1 MLELETP
8 LNKAT
13 VIVTG
18 AASGIGA
25 ATVAEFAE
33 QGATVVGAD
42 IEFTAD
48 FEDTEDSEQQRASNR
63 RQDQEGT
70 ISNVSLDVRNGE
82 QFRDLVEQVIDQY
95 GGVDV
100 LVNNAGVGQPRAF
113 ADTTEAQ
120 LAELLGVNV
129 RGVWNGCQAVVPEL
143 LNSHGNIVNVSSIAA
158 TRGLSG
164 YASYATTKGAV
175 LSLTRALADEFGYA
189 GTRVNAVSPGTIETE
204 RIVEQRQAQ
213 FDSDRDPRGRA
224 VTPLGRPGQPEEV
237 ARCIRFLASPDAAY
251 VTGAELVVDGGRSA
265 TGP

>member
-1 MLELETP
+1 MTELETP
-8 LNKAT
+8 LDEAT
-13 VIVTG
+13 VVVTG

-25 ATVAEFAE
+25 ATVAEFAQ

-42 IEFTAD
+42 IDFNAD
-48 FEDTEDSEQQRASNR
+48 LGDSDDPE
-63 RQDQEGT
+63 RQKTSGQGQVRKGT
-70 ISNVSLDVRNGE
+70 ITKVSLDVRDGE
-82 QFRDLVEQVIDQY
+82 QFRHVVEQVSRRY
-95 GGVDV
+95 GDIDV

-120 LAELLGVNV
+120 LAELLGVNI

-143 LNSHGNIVNVSSIAA
+143 LNNHGNIVNVSSIAA

-164 YASYATTKGAV
+164 YAGYATSKGAV
-175 LSLTRALADEFGYA
+175 LSLTRALADEFGSS

-204 RIVEQRQAQ
+204 RIVAQRQAQ
-213 FDSDRDPRGRA
+213 FDSNRDPRSRA